1 MLQRLSEQIQAC
13 HESAAEARLKADAAA
28 DPVLKIAFLD
38 MEKRWLTLAS
48 SYAFTESLGHF
59 TAALSD
65 GRRKQAHSERLPL
78 TDWLFWRWKQ
88 APRERLLTDPLFDLL
103 PVAIYVCDPDGL
115 ILFYNRRAVEL
126 WGRSPKLGDPSD
138 RFCGSYRLYS
148 LEGGPI
154 AHAEC
159 PMAQVL
165 RSGVSVNDQE
175 IMIERPD
182 GSRGIVLVN
191 IGVLKDRT
199 GNLIGAVNCFQD
211 ITERRR
217 NEETVQW
224 PASIVETSDDAILT
238 KSLDGII
245 TSWNKGAER
254 LFGYTAEEV
263 VDKPVTIL
271 IPPDRHHEEPTILER
286 IRNGERIEHYETVRR
301 RKDGG
306 LVEISL
312 RVSPI
317 KSIQGKIVGASDI
330 GRDITER
337 TQSAKQIATLARE
350 VEHRG
355 KNLLTIVQA
364 TIHLSRSDTPNG
376 LKAAIEGRV
385 RALANVHSLFGQS
398 LGTGADL
405 YSLVKQELEPY
416 CQGHKARTRIDGPQ
430 LILEPNIAQPIAMT
444 LHELATNAA
453 KYGALSIA
461 KGRVEVAWSRS
472 IGGTLALRWAERG
485 GPAVSRPTRQG
496 FGKRVT
502 EQMIKSL
509 NGKIRRY
516 WRAEGLTC
524 KITVP
529 M

>member
-13 HESAAEARLKADAAA
+13 HESAAEARLRADAAA
-28 DPVLKIAFLD
+28 DPVLKTAFLD
-38 MEKRWLTLAS
+38 MEKRWLTLAR

-65 GRRKQAHSERLPL
+65 RRQKHAPSEHLPL
-78 TDWLFWRWKQ
+78 IDRLFWRWKH
-88 APRERLLTDPLFDLL
+88 ASRERPVTDPLFDLL

-115 ILFYNRRAVEL
+115 ILFYNRRAAEL

-138 RFCGSYRLYS
+138 RFCGSYRMFS

-159 PMAQVL
+159 PMAEVL
-165 RSGVSVNDQE
+165 RTGVSVNDQE

-182 GSRGIVLVN
+182 GSRGIALAN
-191 IGVLKDRT
+191 IGVLKDHT
-199 GNLIGAVNCFQD
+199 GNLTGAVDCFQD
-211 ITERRR
+211 ITERRH
-217 NEETVQW
+217 NEEMVQRL
-224 PASIVETSDDAILT
+224 ASVVDTSNDAILT
-238 KSLDGII
+238 KSLDNII

-263 VDKPVTIL
+263 LGKPVTIL
-271 IPPDRHHEEPTILER
+271 VPTDRHHEEPTILER
-286 IRNGERIEHYETVRR
+286 IRSGERIEHYETVRQ

-312 RVSPI
+312 SVSPI
-317 KSIQGKIVGASDI
+317 KNVQGKIVGASDI

-337 TQSAKQIATLARE
+337 NQSAKQIATLARE

-364 TIHLSRSDTPNG
+364 TIHLSQSDTPDG

-385 RALANVHSLFGQS
+385 RALANVHTLFGQS
-398 LGTGADL
+398 RGTGADL

-416 CQGHKARTRIDGPQ
+416 RRGREARARIDGPD
-430 LILEPNIAQPIAMT
+430 LTLEPNTAQPIAMT

-453 KYGALSIA
+453 KYGALSVA
-461 KGRVEVAWSRS
+461 KGRVEVTWSRS
-472 IGGTLALRWAERG
+472 IGGTLALRWTERG
-485 GPAVSRPTRQG
+485 GPPVSRPTRQG
-496 FGKRVT
+496 FGSRVT

-509 NGKIRRY
+509 NGKIRLY